1 MQTEIEYKC
10 FTLNVFLMGLK
21 PQSYIQ
27 PWVSW
32 NKTTELLYMDVFNS
46 EKLTSYYPQRGSAP
60 EQFRYDK
67 GDASYEEQVRFENFA
82 QTGVSFSGVPPIDSQ
97 L

>member
-1 MQTEIEYKC
+1 MMQAEEYRC
-10 FTLNVFLMGLK
+10 FTLNVFLKGLE

-60 EQFRYDK
+60 EQFRYDR
-67 GDASYEEQVRFENFA
+67 GDVFYEGQVRFENFA